1 MKKENEPDK
10 KDKDAAPDRT
20 VLGAERSLAILSAFI
35 DAPEPFGL
43 SELEERTGL
52 FKSVIHRYMMS
63 FIKAGYVVQRADNS
77 YQLGP
82 RAYQLGKAFEARF
95 DYADFIVPT
104 LEKLVRATGEST
116 AFYIRQQ
123 EQRLCLY
130 AAETPASVKA
140 TVKAGSLFP
149 IDQTSSA
156 QVLRFF
162 SVPGNAAR
170 SGGRYVCI
178 SVGIN
183 NPLSSSMSAPV
194 FGPGNALVGSLTIF
208 GLTLRFDPA
217 ASGAMRATL
226 LEMAQELSVRLGASP
241 QVYHAPCADI
251 FDEAAAQAELAE
263 LAGQA
268 ARATQVMA
276 GDG

>member
-1 MKKENEPDK
+1 MHRGGAKIPGMGRQTPAGGAGLLAASFCAAPIEKGDNLAPFRNSKSIYEKENEPDK
-10 KDKDAAPDRT
+10 KDKEAAPDRT

-156 QVLRFF
+156 QVLRFSPCPAMRPARGALCLYF
-162 SVPGNAAR
+162 GRDQQSALLLHVGPGVRSRQCPGELADHLWPDAALR
-170 SGGRYVCI
+170 SGR
-178 SVGIN
+178 
-183 NPLSSSMSAPV
+183 
-194 FGPGNALVGSLTIF
+194 
-208 GLTLRFDPA
+208 
-217 ASGAMRATL
+217 
-226 LEMAQELSVRLGASP
+226 Q
-241 QVYHAPCADI
+241 
-251 FDEAAAQAELAE
+251 
-263 LAGQA
+263 
-268 ARATQVMA
+268 
-276 GDG
+276 

>member
-10 KDKDAAPDRT
+10 KDAAPDRT

-43 SELEERTGL
+43 TELEARTGL

-104 LEKLVRATGEST
+104 LEKLVRETGEST

-226 LEMAQELSVRLGASP
+226 LQMAQELSVRLGASP
-241 QVYHAPCADI
+241 QIYQSPVSADI
-251 FDEAAAQAELAE
+251 FDEAAAQEALA
-263 LAGQA
+263 AQA
-268 ARATQVMA
+268 MA

>member
-1 MKKENEPDK
+1 MKKEKETSK
-10 KDKDAAPDRT
+10 REKDAAPDRT

-43 SELEERTGL
+43 TELEERTGL

-63 FIKAGYVVQRADNS
+63 FIKEGYVVQRADSS

-82 RAYQLGKAFEARF
+82 RAFQLGKAFEAKF
-95 DYADFIVPT
+95 DYADFILPA
-104 LEKLVRATGEST
+104 LEQLVRETGEST

-123 EQRLCLY
+123 DQRLCLY
-130 AAETPASVKA
+130 AAESPESVKA
-140 TVKAGSLFP
+140 TVKAGSLFA

-183 NPLSSSMSAPV
+183 NPLSSSMSVPV
-194 FGPGNALVGSLTIF
+194 FGPGNALVGAMTIF
-208 GLTLRFDPA
+208 GLSLRFDPA
-217 ASGAMRATL
+217 ASEVLRGKL
-226 LEMAQELSVRLGASP
+226 LGLAQDLSLRLGATSQAYRNP
-241 QVYHAPCADI
+241 SAQV
-251 FDEAAAQAELAE
+251 FDETALQETSPP
-263 LAGQA
+263 Q
-268 ARATQVMA
+268 
-276 GDG
+276 